1 MNMLNKMSLKQ
12 KITALILAPSCL
24 VLLLSSSIFVGSQV
38 ITYKRLTVSE
48 LNAVAGIIASN
59 VSAAVIFD
67 DPASAE
73 EMLRV
78 LGAKPGLV
86 WARILLPD
94 GSLFAAYEARPG
106 VAGESVSATWE
117 YPDSVGDS
125 AGDSAGGET
134 TEHGQALRL
143 LDSLID
149 LRMPIHLDGETI
161 GTLLLRADLAQMY
174 DIIDSYL
181 VLAAFVVFLLIAVA
195 FVMASRI
202 QKVVTEPVLGLLKT
216 MQAVSSEQDYTIRAR
231 KHADDELGE
240 VSDGFNRML
249 AEIQAHDLALRA
261 AWHEADAASRAKT
274 EFLANMSHEL
284 RTPLNAIIGFSEII
298 KLEML
303 GPLGIDRYGHYA
315 QDIFDS
321 GNHLLAVIGDIL
333 DISKVEAG
341 EFELHAEPTELE
353 EIAAQSLRLVRER
366 AEAAG
371 IRIEVAIDPDLPQL
385 LLDQRLIKQSLINLL
400 SNAIKFSP
408 EDGRVALQAV
418 RGPEGSVLLSV
429 ADSGIGIAEDEIPSV
444 LQPFSQVESAFSRS
458 HEGTGLGLPLAK
470 SFIEAHGGRLE
481 IDSTVGRGTRVTLHI
496 PPQRAI
502 EAPRPDIAAQ
512 PAE

>member
-1 MNMLNKMSLKQ
+1 MNMFGKMSLKQ
-12 KITALILAPSCL
+12 KITALILAASCL
-24 VLLLSSSIFVGSQV
+24 VLLLSSTIFVGSQV

-59 VSAAVIFD
+59 VSAAVVFD

-86 WARILLPD
+86 WARILRPD
-94 GSLFAAYEARPG
+94 GSLFAAHEARPG
-106 VAGESVSATWE
+106 GAGASGV
-117 YPDSVGDS
+117 PDWAAVKM
-125 AGDSAGGET
+125 
-134 TEHGQALRL
+134 

-149 LRMPIHLDGETI
+149 LRVPIRLDGETI
-161 GTLLLRADLAQMY
+161 GTLHLRADLTQMY
-174 DIIDSYL
+174 DIIDTYL
-181 VLAAFVVFLLIAVA
+181 VLAAFVVFLLIALA

-202 QKVVTEPVLGLLKT
+202 QKVVTEPVLGLLAT
-216 MQAVSSEQDYTIRAR
+216 MRAVSRDQDYTIRAR
-231 KHADDELGE
+231 KHADDELGQ

-249 AEIQAHDLALRA
+249 AEIQAHDLELRA
-261 AWHEADAASRAKT
+261 AWHEADAASRAKS

-303 GPLGIDRYGHYA
+303 GPLGTGRYRHYA

-341 EFELHAEPTELE
+341 EFELHAEPTDLE
-353 EIAAQSLRLVRER
+353 EIVEQSLRLVRER

-371 IRIEVAIDPDLPQL
+371 IRIEVAIGRDLPRL

-408 EDGRVALQAV
+408 EGGSVAVRAA

-429 ADSGIGIAEDEIPSV
+429 ADSGIGIAEDDIPSV
-444 LQPFSQVESAFSRS
+444 LKPFSQVESAFSRS

-496 PPQRAI
+496 PAQRAI
-502 EAPRPDIAAQ
+502 AAPWPDLAAQ

>member
-1 MNMLNKMSLKQ
+1 MNMFGKMSLKQ
-12 KITALILAPSCL
+12 KITALILAASCL
-24 VLLLSSSIFVGSQV
+24 VLLLSSTIFVGSQV

-59 VSAAVIFD
+59 VSAAVVFD

-86 WARILLPD
+86 WARILRPD
-94 GSLFAAYEARPG
+94 GSLFAAHEARPG
-106 VAGESVSATWE
+106 GAGASGV
-117 YPDSVGDS
+117 PDWAAVKM
-125 AGDSAGGET
+125 
-134 TEHGQALRL
+134 

-149 LRMPIHLDGETI
+149 LRVPIRLDGETI
-161 GTLLLRADLAQMY
+161 GTLHLRADLTQMY
-174 DIIDSYL
+174 DIIDTYL
-181 VLAAFVVFLLIAVA
+181 VLAAFVVFVLIALA

-202 QKVVTEPVLGLLKT
+202 QKVVTEPVLGLLAT

-231 KHADDELGE
+231 KHADDELGQ

-249 AEIQAHDLALRA
+249 AEIQAHDLELRA
-261 AWHEADAASRAKT
+261 AWHEADAASRAKS

-303 GPLGIDRYGHYA
+303 GPLGTGRYRHYA

-341 EFELHAEPTELE
+341 EFELHAEPTDLE
-353 EIAAQSLRLVRER
+353 QIVEQSLRLVRER

-371 IRIEVAIDPDLPQL
+371 IRIEVAIGRDLPRL

-408 EDGRVALQAV
+408 EGGSVAVRAA

-429 ADSGIGIAEDEIPSV
+429 ADSGIGIAEDDIPSV
-444 LQPFSQVESAFSRS
+444 LKPFSQVESAFSRS

-496 PPQRAI
+496 PAQRAI
-502 EAPRPDIAAQ
+502 AAPWPDLAAQ

>member
-1 MNMLNKMSLKQ
+1 MNMFGKMSLKQ
-12 KITALILAPSCL
+12 KITALILAASCL
-24 VLLLSSSIFVGSQV
+24 VLLLSSTIFVGSQV

-59 VSAAVIFD
+59 VSAAVVFD

-86 WARILLPD
+86 WARILRPD
-94 GSLFAAYEARPG
+94 GSLFAAHEARPG
-106 VAGESVSATWE
+106 GAGASGV
-117 YPDSVGDS
+117 PDWAAVKM
-125 AGDSAGGET
+125 
-134 TEHGQALRL
+134 

-149 LRMPIHLDGETI
+149 LRVPIRLDGETI
-161 GTLLLRADLAQMY
+161 GTLHLRADLTQMY
-174 DIIDSYL
+174 DIIDTYL
-181 VLAAFVVFLLIAVA
+181 VLAAFVVFLLIALA

-202 QKVVTEPVLGLLKT
+202 QKVVTEPVLGLLAT
-216 MQAVSSEQDYTIRAR
+216 MRAVSRDQDYTIRAR
-231 KHADDELGE
+231 KHADDELGQ

-249 AEIQAHDLALRA
+249 AEIQAHDLELRA
-261 AWHEADAASRAKT
+261 AWHEADAASRAKS

-303 GPLGIDRYGHYA
+303 GPLGTGRYRHYA

-341 EFELHAEPTELE
+341 EFELHAEPTDLE
-353 EIAAQSLRLVRER
+353 QIVEQSLRLVRER

-371 IRIEVAIDPDLPQL
+371 IRIEVAIGRDLPRL

-408 EDGRVALQAV
+408 EGGSVAVRAA

-429 ADSGIGIAEDEIPSV
+429 ADSGIGIAEDDIPSV
-444 LQPFSQVESAFSRS
+444 LKPFSQVESAFSRS

-496 PPQRAI
+496 PAQRAI
-502 EAPRPDIAAQ
+502 AAPWPDLAAQ

>member
-1 MNMLNKMSLKQ
+1 MSMFDKMSLKQ
-12 KITALILAPSCL
+12 KITALILAASCL

-59 VSAAVIFD
+59 VSAAVVFD
-67 DPASAE
+67 DAASAE
-73 EMLRV
+73 EMLSV
-78 LGAKPGLV
+78 LDAKPGFV

-94 GSLFAAYEARPG
+94 GSLFAAHETQADDAVKSLDFDWEPMEA
-106 VAGESVSATWE
+106 ATNLA
-117 YPDSVGDS
+117 D
-125 AGDSAGGET
+125 GET
-134 TEHGQALRL
+134 AEHSQALQL

-149 LRMPIHLDGETI
+149 LRMPILLDGETI
-161 GTLLLRADLAQMY
+161 GTLYLRADLAQMY
-174 DIIDSYL
+174 DIIDAYL
-181 VLAAFVVFLLIAVA
+181 VMAAFVVLLLIAVA

-202 QKVVTEPVLGLLKT
+202 QKVVTEPVLGLLAT
-216 MQAVSSEQDYTIRAR
+216 MQAVSNEQDYTIRAR
-231 KHADDELGE
+231 KHADDELGQ

-249 AEIQAHDLALRA
+249 TEIQAHDLELRA
-261 AWHEADAASRAKT
+261 AWHEADAASHAKT

-303 GPLGIDRYGHYA
+303 GPLGTGRYRHYA

-321 GNHLLAVIGDIL
+321 GHYLLAVIGDIL

-341 EFELHAEPTELE
+341 EYELHAEPTDLE
-353 EIAAQSLRLVRER
+353 EIVEQSPRLVRER

-371 IRIEVAIDPDLPQL
+371 IRIDVRIGRSLPQL
-385 LLDQRLIKQSLINLL
+385 LLDRRLIKQSLINLL

-408 EDGRVALQAV
+408 EDGSVAVHAA
-418 RGPEGSVLLSV
+418 RGSDGSVLLSV
-429 ADSGIGIAEDEIPSV
+429 ADRGIGIAEDDIPSV
-444 LQPFSQVESAFSRS
+444 LLPFSQVENAFSRS

-481 IDSTVGRGTRVTLHI
+481 IDSTVGHGTQVTLHI
-496 PPQRAI
+496 PAHRAI
-502 EAPRPDIAAQ
+502 EVALPHLAEQ

>member
-1 MNMLNKMSLKQ
+1 MRMFEKLSLKQ
-12 KITALILAPSCL
+12 KITALILATSCL

-48 LNAVAGIIASN
+48 LNAIAGIIANN
-59 VSAAVIFD
+59 VSAAVVFD
-67 DPASAE
+67 DAASAE

-78 LGAKPGLV
+78 LDAKPGFV
-86 WARILLPD
+86 SARILLPD
-94 GSLFAAYEARPG
+94 GSLFATHEAR
-106 VAGESVSATWE
+106 AGSAAKPAVPNWE
-117 YPDSVGDS
+117 AVDL
-125 AGDSAGGET
+125 AGDEFASHSQT
-134 TEHGQALRL
+134 LQL

-149 LRMPIHLDGETI
+149 LRKPILLDDETI
-161 GTLLLRADLAQMY
+161 GTLHLRADLAQMY
-174 DIIDSYL
+174 DIIDAYL
-181 VLAAFVVFLLIAVA
+181 VLTAFVVFLLIAVA
-195 FVMASRI
+195 FIMASRI
-202 QKVVTEPVLGLLKT
+202 QKVVTEPVLGLLAT

-231 KHADDELGE
+231 KHAGDELGQ

-249 AEIQAHDLALRA
+249 AEIQAHDLELRA
-261 AWHEADAASRAKT
+261 ARNEADAASHAKT

-298 KLEML
+298 KMEML
-303 GPLGIDRYGHYA
+303 GPLGTGRYRHYA

-341 EFELHAEPTELE
+341 EFELYAEPTDLE
-353 EIAAQSLRLVRER
+353 ETVEQAVRLVRER

-371 IRIEVAIDPDLPQL
+371 IEVEVTMDRDLPQL
-385 LLDQRLIKQSLINLL
+385 LLDRRLIKQSLINLL

-408 EDGRVALQAV
+408 EGTRVAAQAAH
-418 RGPEGSVLLSV
+418 GPEGSVLLSV
-429 ADSGIGIAEDEIPSV
+429 TDSGIGIAEDDIPSV
-444 LQPFSQVESAFSRS
+444 LQPFSQVENAFSRR

-481 IDSTVGRGTRVTLHI
+481 IESAVGRGTRVTLHI

-502 EAPRPDIAAQ
+502 ETLRPHLATL

>member
-1 MNMLNKMSLKQ
+1 MNMFGKMSLKQ
-12 KITALILAPSCL
+12 KITALILAASCL

-48 LNAVAGIIASN
+48 LHTVAGIIASN
-59 VSAAVIFD
+59 VSAAVVFD
-67 DPASAE
+67 DAASAE

-78 LGAKPGLV
+78 LGAKPGFV

-94 GSLFAAYEARPG
+94 GSLFAAHEARPG
-106 VAGESVSATWE
+106 GSAEPVVANWAAVDPAE
-117 YPDSVGDS
+117 GDIF
-125 AGDSAGGET
+125 G
-134 TEHGQALRL
+134 HGQALRL

-149 LRMPIHLDGETI
+149 LRVPIRLDGETI
-161 GTLLLRADLAQMY
+161 GTLHLRADLAPMY
-174 DIIDSYL
+174 DIIDAYL

-202 QKVVTEPVLGLLKT
+202 QKVVTEPVLGLLAT
-216 MQAVSSEQDYTIRAR
+216 MQAVSREQDYTIRAR
-231 KHADDELGE
+231 KHANDELGQ

-249 AEIQAHDLALRA
+249 AEIQAHDLELRT

-303 GPLGIDRYGHYA
+303 GPLGTGRYRHYA

-321 GNHLLAVIGDIL
+321 GNHLLAVITDIL

-341 EFELHAEPTELE
+341 EFELHAEPTGLE
-353 EIAAQSLRLVRER
+353 EIVDQSLRLVRER

-371 IRIEVAIDPDLPQL
+371 IRIDVTIDPNLPHL
-385 LLDQRLIKQSLINLL
+385 LIDRRLIKQSLINLL

-408 EDGRVALQAV
+408 EDGSVAVQAA
-418 RGPEGSVLLSV
+418 RGPGGSVLLSV
-429 ADSGIGIAEDEIPSV
+429 ADSGIGIAEDDIPSV

-502 EAPRPDIAAQ
+502 EAPRPDLAAQ